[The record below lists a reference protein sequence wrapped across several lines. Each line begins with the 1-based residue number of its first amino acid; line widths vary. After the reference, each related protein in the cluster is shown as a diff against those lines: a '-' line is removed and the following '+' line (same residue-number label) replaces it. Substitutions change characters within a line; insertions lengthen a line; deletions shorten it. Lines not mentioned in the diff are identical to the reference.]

1 MRVHSVRMSIQKR
14 KIMSLCSRRLY
25 GSGGGPRRTSS
36 SVGSVSRFGG
46 MVGDVGADDSVT
58 FSVAAALV
66 VFVVGA
72 VSTVGSAFVV
82 GGTVSVVRVVSAVGA
97 VFVGIVFAA
106 SLPRAASVV
115 GTVCPGIVFVAVVFS
130 AVVAVGEAIV
140 DMIDLHKLKNKLI

>member
-1 MRVHSVRMSIQKR
+1 
-14 KIMSLCSRRLY
+14 MSLCSRRLY

-46 MVGDVGADDSVT
+46 MVGDVGAEDSVT
-58 FSVAAALV
+58 FSVAA

-82 GGTVSVVRVVSAVGA
+82 GGIEPVVRPVS
-97 VFVGIVFAA
+97 
-106 SLPRAASVV
+106 AASVGIAFV
-115 GTVCPGIVFVAVVFS
+115 ASVVAGTVCPGIVFAAVVFS
-130 AVVAVGEAIV
+130 AVVAEGEAIV

>member
-1 MRVHSVRMSIQKR
+1 
-14 KIMSLCSRRLY
+14 MSLCSRRLY

-72 VSTVGSAFVV
+72 VSTVGSAFIV
-82 GGTVSVVRVVSAVGA
+82 GGIEPVVRPVSVVGA
-97 VFVGIVFAA
+97 VSVGIAFVA
-106 SLPRAASVV
+106 SVVVVSVV
-115 GTVCPGIVFVAVVFS
+115 GTVCPGIVCVAVVFS
-130 AVVAVGEAIV
+130 AVVAVGEVIV

>member
-1 MRVHSVRMSIQKR
+1 MGMRVHSVRMSIQKR

-36 SVGSVSRFGG
+36 SGCSVSRFGG
-46 MVGDVGADDSVT
+46 IVGDVGADDSVT
-58 FSVAAALV
+58 FSVAALV

-72 VSTVGSAFVV
+72 ASTVGSALVV
-82 GGTVSVVRVVSAVGA
+82 GGIEPVVRPVSAVS
-97 VFVGIVFAA
+97 VGILFV
-106 SLPRAASVV
+106 ASVV
-115 GTVCPGIVFVAVVFS
+115 AGTVCPGIVFVAVVFS